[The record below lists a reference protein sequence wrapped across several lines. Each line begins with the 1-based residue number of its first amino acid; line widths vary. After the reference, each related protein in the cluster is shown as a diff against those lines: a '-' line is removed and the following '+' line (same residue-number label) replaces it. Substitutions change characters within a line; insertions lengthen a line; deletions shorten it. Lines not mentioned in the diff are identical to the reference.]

1 MIISWYGHSCFKIQT
16 KPKRGEGD
24 TTIITDP
31 FDKSIGL
38 RPPQGQANIITISHI
53 HHDDHNNTSTIKG
66 DPFVI
71 DSTGEFSIRGVSIKG
86 IESFHDENKGS
97 ERGRNTIFV
106 YESEGLRLC
115 HLGDLGHTLTDKQL
129 DQIGSVDIVMIPVG
143 GKYTIG
149 PKEAET
155 VIGQLEPKIII
166 PMHYKVK
173 GLKIDIADEK
183 DFCKELGSCI
193 KEDLPKLSIKKRDLD
208 GIDNKIAILSIA
220 NS

>member
-1 MIISWYGHSCFKIQT
+1 MIISWYGHSCFKVQT

-38 RPPQGQANIITISHI
+38 RPPQGQANIITISHLQ
-53 HHDDHNNTSTIKG
+53 HDDHNNTSTIKG

-71 DSTGEFSIRGVSIKG
+71 DSTGEYSIGGVSIRG
-86 IESFHDENKGS
+86 IESYHDNKKGQ
-97 ERGRNTIFV
+97 ERGRNTIYV
-106 YESEGLRLC
+106 YKSEGLRLC

-129 DQIGSVDIVMIPVG
+129 DQIGPVDIVMIPVG
-143 GKYTIG
+143 GTYTIG

-166 PMHYKVK
+166 PMHYKVN

-183 DFCKELGSCI
+183 AFCKELGSCI
-193 KEDLPKLSIKKRDLD
+193 KEKLPKLSIKKKELD
-208 GIDNKIAILSIA
+208 GIENKVIILSIA